1 MQRKRP
7 VIEGS
12 GTSSG
17 GPWKG
22 TSSYSSKNLF
32 TDMKTGMQRKHS
44 ASQLPGKLWNEKKT
58 RKHSNDNPTWPAVQ
72 PLMSAAVR
80 VVARPV
86 PKYFATLLPL
96 SYQRLLLS
104 PTVFFS
110 CLAGA
115 HYSKI
120 QAYL

>member
-1 MQRKRP
+1 
-7 VIEGS
+7 
-12 GTSSG
+12 
-17 GPWKG
+17 
-22 TSSYSSKNLF
+22 
-32 TDMKTGMQRKHS
+32 MKTGMCK
-44 ASQLPGKLWNEKKT
+44 EKIEQCQQFHENFGTKKP
-58 RKHSNDNPTWPAVQ
+58 RKHSNDNSTWPAVQ
-72 PLMSAAVR
+72 PLMSAVR